1 MSTTTTIE
9 PKKESLGISAAL
21 ILSLV
26 GLTVSTNQSQYFL
39 HFRFF
44 FQLLLVIA
52 VLIKREIRRGNVKSK
67 RDGHFWSCNFFRKVT
82 FEVFLNQYFPFFPS
96 SVYSIK
102 II

>member
-26 GLTVSTNQSQYFL
+26 GLT
-39 HFRFF
+39 
-44 FQLLLVIA
+44 LLLVIA

-67 RDGHFWSCNFFRKVT
+67 RDGHFWSCKFFQKVY
-82 FEVFLNQYFPFFPS
+82 FSIVLNRSFSLLS
-96 SVYSIK
+96 SVYTIESTERWESLSK
-102 II
+102 D

>member
-26 GLTVSTNQSQYFL
+26 GLTVNFDMQKNVIHVS
-39 HFRFF
+39 

-67 RDGHFWSCNFFRKVT
+67 RDGHFWSCKFFRKVKKRKNFSFYRT
-82 FEVFLNQYFPFFPS
+82 VRRFC
-96 SVYSIK
+96 SVHRS
-102 II
+102 